1 MANPFTKNHYDIPGL
16 SFADFADICEFLM
29 STRAEIE
36 SVNYTLLGER
46 GSIANRESSRE
57 RVEQL
62 LENTGDTV
70 KRITANFSEKTAGTR
85 GPIGS
90 TKLQYRPAEYDGRP
104 MGLELQSNALSRL
117 ELFQFDEHLS
127 EKFTTDDPEKLEIE
141 YGEPCEVLVADM
153 DMRGFTT
160 FSEQAHVESPY
171 ICALMSAFYQV
182 AMKAFSKFP
191 ADITKFA
198 GDGILSIW
206 RTAPQERHI
215 AVESVIKGII
225 KINRD
230 WKVVRTNPHFTHGAP
245 DLIGTSMAF
254 GQASRM
260 KMQAGVDFIGRPINI
275 AARLCGKAP
284 GNKLVIDPSV
294 PSLPGH
300 LRLEDYEVDIKSF
313 GAYRTKIMDCLD
325 T

>member
-1 MANPFTKNHYDIPGL
+1 MASPFTKNHYDIPGL
-16 SFADFADICEFLM
+16 SFADFADLCEFLIA
-29 STRAEIE
+29 TRQEIE
-36 SVNYTLLGER
+36 SVTYTLLGER
-46 GSIANRESSRE
+46 GAIANREGSRD

-62 LENTGDTV
+62 IENTGDAV
-70 KRITANFSEKTAGTR
+70 KRMSANFTEKSGGTR

-90 TKLQYRPAEYDGRP
+90 TKLQYRTAEYDGRP
-104 MGLELQSNALSRL
+104 MGLELQSNALTRL
-117 ELFQFDEHLS
+117 ELFQFDEHIS
-127 EKFTTDDPEKLEIE
+127 TKFATDDPEKLDIE

-160 FSEQAHVESPY
+160 FSEQAHIESPY

-206 RTAPQERHI
+206 RTAPRERHV
-215 AVESVIKGII
+215 AVESVIRGII

-230 WKVVRTNPHFTHGAP
+230 WKLVRNNPHFTHGAP

-260 KMQAGVDFIGRPINI
+260 KVQVGVDFIGRPINL

-284 GNKLVIDPSV
+284 GDKLLIDPSV
-294 PSLPGH
+294 PSVPESLT
-300 LRLEDYEVDIKSF
+300 LEDHDVELKSF
-313 GAYRTKIMDCLD
+313 GEYKVRIMDCLKD
-325 T
+325 